1 MRAPQN
7 FAKVVT
13 AIPALVQRGIKVRI
27 ATTVESIEDAEL
39 DRLCALHRGRCR
51 SVLITAR
58 IGAGA
63 HACSLFLR
71 TMSMITA
78 ATASGVVA
86 SGAASIPS
94 VIRLRTN
101 PGRNHPHVHPERS
114 QRLGQPRVEGIQT
127 GLGRA
132 VDEVRPAGAFGRH
145 GGKRHDR
152 AVSLGLQ
159 TLRQQHTHRHGADVV
174 GLGQRDGGVHVD
186 PGLLLVTEHAE
197 GHQRHVDVT
206 AGEATVDRRRVT
218 AGHPS
223 VEVHIVDE
231 GGWGRRLV
239 TSLTACFLP
248 DAGSRVE

>member
-1 MRAPQN
+1 M
-7 FAKVVT
+7 
-13 AIPALVQRGIKVRI
+13 
-27 ATTVESIEDAEL
+27 
-39 DRLCALHRGRCR
+39 
-51 SVLITAR
+51 
-58 IGAGA
+58 
-63 HACSLFLR
+63 
-71 TMSMITA
+71 
-78 ATASGVVA
+78 
-86 SGAASIPS
+86 
-94 VIRLRTN
+94 
-101 PGRNHPHVHPERS
+101 
-114 QRLGQPRVEGIQT
+114 
-127 GLGRA
+127 
-132 VDEVRPAGAFGRH
+132 
-145 GGKRHDR
+145 
-152 AVSLGLQ
+152 GLQ
-159 TLRQQHTHRHGADVV
+159 TPRQQHTHRHGADVV